1 MLDTEV
7 LLIIFHK
14 VDGHI
19 RKYESAKYLVLFR
32 SDEIRY
38 HIMLKSN
45 ISGEYSHKY
54 TKIKTNTDH
63 DLSLEKYIKY
73 AKYSNID

>member
-45 ISGEYSHKY
+45 ISGEYSH
-54 TKIKTNTDH
+54 
-63 DLSLEKYIKY
+63 
-73 AKYSNID
+73 